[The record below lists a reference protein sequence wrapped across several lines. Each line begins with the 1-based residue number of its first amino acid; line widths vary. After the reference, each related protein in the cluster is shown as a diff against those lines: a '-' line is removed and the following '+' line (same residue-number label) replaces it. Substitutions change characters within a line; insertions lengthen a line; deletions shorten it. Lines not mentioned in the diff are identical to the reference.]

1 MKTVIHE
8 HIGSIQ
14 GQMTANVKLFCRY
27 LTFAQDTHL
36 SHMSHTHHQPL
47 ATIGFVI
54 ENEGTMTMLLRAGES
69 LVYVMQHD

>member
-14 GQMTANVKLFCRY
+14 GQMTANVKLFNRY
-27 LTFAQDTHL
+27 LTFAQDTRL
-36 SHMSHTHHQPL
+36 SHISQTHHQPL

-54 ENEGTMTMLLRAGES
+54 EYEGPMAM
-69 LVYVMQHD
+69 

>member
-14 GQMTANVKLFCRY
+14 GQMTANVKLFHRY
-27 LTFAQDTHL
+27 FTFAQDTHL
-36 SHMSHTHHQPL
+36 SHVSQTQHQPL

-54 ENEGTMTMLLRAGES
+54 ENEGPMAM
-69 LVYVMQHD
+69 